1 MDPLGDIRISNLKS
15 TKTKSTWE
23 QHQAWFLFRARPRKD
38 MKRKP
43 ENGPSSSNLNF
54 SGLFH
59 VRLVFES
66 LIKTTQGHKWI
77 CGRLKHTT
85 PWNTSRKSFQYLTYP
100 HTKLYNTHIWNTKQ
114 LISKCLRSKSAQIVA
129 TPSKFD
135 DWIHKNVSC
144 ICKWYENMTCIYT
157 YIILN
162 VYMISY
168 IFFGS
173 YVSIRIYVSIYYH
186 AIRRVIAGGNE
197 ATGKLMDCDN
207 PLPATRKI
215 PGISLPTTIT
225 YTYLYTTRSIYLAS
239 SQAQT
244 TSGCW
249 IASFVSWKKTLQNT
263 FWTRLSRILTTAMM
277 HGRQAPSAFIQQKYY
292 NFWT

>member
-135 DWIHKNVSC
+135 DWIHKNYHIKTQSVLTFSSSFKWIVS
-144 ICKWYENMTCIYT
+144 M
-157 YIILN
+157 
-162 VYMISY
+162 
-168 IFFGS
+168 
-173 YVSIRIYVSIYYH
+173 
-186 AIRRVIAGGNE
+186 
-197 ATGKLMDCDN
+197 
-207 PLPATRKI
+207 
-215 PGISLPTTIT
+215 
-225 YTYLYTTRSIYLAS
+225 
-239 SQAQT
+239 
-244 TSGCW
+244 
-249 IASFVSWKKTLQNT
+249 FVS
-263 FWTRLSRILTTAMM
+263 F
-277 HGRQAPSAFIQQKYY
+277 F
-292 NFWT
+292 FF